1 MRKFIHRHIHT
12 LYYLGAAMMI
22 GGILWPLLIILR
34 IFKST
39 FAANFMAYV
48 LMVGGGALVIVGIV
62 FDNFI
67 DRNWH

>member
-1 MRKFIHRHIHT
+1 MRKFIHGHLYM
-12 LYYLGAAMMI
+12 LYYLGATSMVA
-22 GGILWPLLIILR
+22 GVLWPLLIVLR
-34 IFKST
+34 IFRST

-67 DRNWH
+67 DRN